1 MAKDYYA
8 VLGVS
13 RSAAGKEIKQA
24 YRRLARKYHPD
35 VNPGDKVA
43 EAKFKEINEAY
54 EVLSDPV
61 KREKY
66 DRFGEHWQYVAD
78 FGTAEKSGASGPDG
92 TTYTTTEFEDLGS
105 VLDDILQGVS
115 YGGGTFRRAGRVG
128 KVEYPVEVTLE
139 EAYHGTKRLIEVWDD
154 VPCSL
159 CGGRGRA
166 MRGTIVQLCSG
177 CGGSGWGRRARR
189 LEVKIPRGVKDGS
202 RVRVAGQGRPGPDGI
217 RGDLYLVVR
226 VLPHQVFERKGDDIY
241 LEVPVPLLTAVLGGE
256 VEVPTLR
263 GKVVLKVPPET
274 QNGNVFRLAG
284 QGMPHLGN
292 STYGDLFAKVK
303 VVLPTGLSPQEKRL
317 FEQLKALRSGAN
329 RDIAN

>member
-13 RSAAGKEIKQA
+13 RSAADKEIKQA

-66 DRFGEHWQYVAD
+66 DRFGEQWQYAAD
-78 FGTAEKSGASGPDG
+78 FGTAEKTGASGPDG
-92 TTYTTTEFEDLGS
+92 ATDTTIEFEDLGS

-115 YGGGTFRRAGRVG
+115 YGRRAGRAG
-128 KVEYPVEVTLE
+128 RVEYPVEVTLE
-139 EAYHGTKRLIEVWDD
+139 EAYRGTKRLIEVWDD

-159 CGGRGRA
+159 CDGRGRA
-166 MRGTIVQLCSG
+166 MRGPVVQLCSG
-177 CGGSGWGRRARR
+177 CGGSGRGRQARK

-202 RVRVAGQGRPGPDGI
+202 RIRVAGQGRLGPDGI

-256 VEVPTLR
+256 VEVPTLK

-274 QNGNVFRLAG
+274 QNVMVFRLAG
-284 QGMPHLGN
+284 QGMPHLGG
-292 STYGDLFAKVK
+292 SAYGDLFAKVK

-317 FEQLKALRSGAN
+317 FEQLKALRSGTN